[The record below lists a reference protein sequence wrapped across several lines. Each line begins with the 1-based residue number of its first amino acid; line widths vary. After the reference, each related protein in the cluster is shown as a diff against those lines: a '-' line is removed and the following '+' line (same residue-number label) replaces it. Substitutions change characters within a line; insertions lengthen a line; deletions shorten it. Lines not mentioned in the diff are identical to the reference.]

1 MAYYGFKDHP
11 DVPDI
16 VTRLPALGLPVYPA
30 AVSYF
35 LSRSIVVP
43 RVGTARLF
51 APSMQDM
58 ALWRKLPGLFA
69 VAYRNSTSAVTYY
82 ALPGDAVIELG
93 VQAHI

>member
-1 MAYYGFKDHP
+1 M
-11 DVPDI
+11 
-16 VTRLPALGLPVYPA
+16 
-30 AVSYF
+30 SYF

-43 RVGTARLF
+43 REGSARLF

-58 ALWRKLPGLFA
+58 ALWRKYLFA